1 MNQTPYRNVIPTFLP
16 RSILKRVLP
25 SKIILR
31 QWCITLTIIL
41 GCGVA
46 QAQGTNTQSGPA
58 PVGEPGYPS
67 RPIRII
73 VPFPPGG
80 STDLYARIVAQ
91 KMQDAWGQ
99 PVVVENRV
107 GATGLIGTTG
117 VQRAQPDGYTLLW
130 TSNAGQI
137 ISPMLRN
144 PRPFDPVRDFTP
156 ISIGV
161 RYPLYLVI
169 NPNLPARNV
178 AEFVAYAKTQ
188 SGKLNYSSVGVGS
201 AGHLVCELFNIAA
214 GTNIVHVPY
223 QGAPQVVAAVMN
235 GDAHLTCDSVGN
247 SQSLVEAGKLRGLA
261 ITSNQRMAAVPAI
274 PTLAEAGVTGVEA
287 YLWLGL
293 LGPPG
298 LPKPIANKLSMEVRR
313 IMNLDDVRER
323 TSKGGFVAIA
333 NTPDEFADSMR
344 IEMDLWARAIR
355 EKNIKSD

>member
-1 MNQTPYRNVIPTFLP
+1 MNKNLYRDAMPIFLV
-16 RSILKRVLP
+16 RFILKRVTSP
-25 SKIILR
+25 KIIRR
-31 QWCITLTIIL
+31 QWCLALTLIL
-41 GCGVA
+41 GCGA
-46 QAQGTNTQSGPA
+46 IHGQGTNTPSSAAPA
-58 PVGEPGYPS
+58 GESGYPA
-67 RPIRII
+67 RPIRVI

-91 KMQDAWGQ
+91 KLQDAWGQ
-99 PVVVENRV
+99 PVVVENRI
-107 GATGLIGTTG
+107 GATGLIGTTA

-169 NPNLPARNV
+169 NPNLPVRTV
-178 AEFVAYAKTQ
+178 AEFVAYAKTLP
-188 SGKLNYSSVGVGS
+188 GKLNYSSVGVGS
-201 AGHLVCELFNIAA
+201 AGHLVCELFNIVA

-274 PTLAEAGVTGVEA
+274 PTLAEAGVPGVEA

-298 LPKPIANKLSMEVRR
+298 LPKPIATKLSAEVRR

-323 TSKGGFVAIA
+323 TAKGGFVVIA

-344 IEMDLWARAIR
+344 IEMELWARAIK